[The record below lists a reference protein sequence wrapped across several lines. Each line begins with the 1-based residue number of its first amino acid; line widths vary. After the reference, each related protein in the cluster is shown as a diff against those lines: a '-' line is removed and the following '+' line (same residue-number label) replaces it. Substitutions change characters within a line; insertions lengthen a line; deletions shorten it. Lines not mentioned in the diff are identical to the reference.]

1 MRIKYGLDFVMW
13 AFTQKSHSI
22 LRRIILVNLILL
34 LFFLSF
40 SIVTNLFYRRS
51 ARINQDE
58 RLRQQ
63 TENIEHAMNNHVSGI
78 KKFLY
83 EFGQNPKIVLLY
95 GEGTAIDGSVQLK
108 IMELSKELQLLKRSR
123 EDIQDI
129 YLYFRNIDRVISTEG
144 SSTAEL
150 FFEVLKGPYSTSLK
164 EIILRPETANS
175 VNLTKAFFGGA
186 AYNLYFYPVRDVV
199 LMIAMNDNILHSYFD
214 SFSSEESL
222 LMSVYN
228 GTHIYMTNISV
239 LTTVEQ
245 LELFRGIAEDD
256 LNLVRVN
263 GKKYFVRYRLDADN
277 NFINVVFNTT
287 NTLNARMFRIN
298 LQIAVFFAVFLLLD
312 VTIFILLNMGIYSP
326 LKRLVSRFR
335 DFEAESGKSEYEL
348 LEAVMEAKDQKLRTL
363 EETLRDKELDDT
375 SIAKIISD
383 QSGNQK
389 QDVELQEHEIDRK
402 RDYSILTCAIE
413 NKKGQKDSL
422 RYDNLERILADRA
435 FDCNNLYTMPS
446 GARIYLLKTAD
457 TDQFRRD
464 LADVF
469 VENLSEE
476 SFCIAGVSGLYPST
490 EYLSQ
495 MYKES
500 RTAFQFHEAPA
511 DRIAALNFFDES
523 VSRPNVSFDIDADIT
538 SKLVNFVINGE
549 KKGADER
556 IAAVYLQN
564 EKKPYMQQ
572 RQMVF
577 YLLDLLTV
585 ILNSKRI
592 AMEDFFPLDYYDFME
607 QMTSTYNIHYLK
619 RVVSGY
625 YSRLASRFSVSQ
637 DEKRSYISRYID
649 DHFADRTISLELL
662 ADEMNLSYGYMSR
675 YFRKTFGTS
684 FVDYIHRKRIER
696 AKELLGEGKTKIHHI
711 AQNVG
716 YDNAGTFIKVFRK
729 LEGVTPGQYRNRFM
743 PLDREIIDISQ

>member
-1 MRIKYGLDFVMW
+1 MW
-13 AFTQKSHSI
+13 SFTQRSHSI
-22 LRRIILVNLILL
+22 LRRIILVNLILF

-40 SIVTNLFYRRS
+40 SIVTNLFFRRS
-51 ARINQDE
+51 VRISQDE

-83 EFGQNPKIVLLY
+83 EFGQNPKIVLLH
-95 GEGTAIDGSVQLK
+95 GEGTAIDGSVQLR
-108 IMELSKELQLLKRSR
+108 IAELSEELQLLKRSR

-144 SSTAEL
+144 SSTTAL
-150 FFEVLKGPYSTSLK
+150 FFEAVKGPDGTLLK
-164 EIILRPETANS
+164 DLILRPESANS
-175 VNLTKAFFGGA
+175 VNLTKAEIGGA
-186 AYNLYFYPVRDVV
+186 GFNLFFYPVRDVV

-214 SFSSEESL
+214 SITSDESL
-222 LMSVYN
+222 LMSLYD
-228 GTHIYMTNISV
+228 GSHIYMTNIPS
-239 LTTVEQ
+239 LTSTEQ
-245 LELFRGIAEDD
+245 LELFRGVVEDD
-256 LNLVRVN
+256 LNVVNMN
-263 GKKYFVRYRLDADN
+263 GKKYFVRYRHDADN

-298 LQIAVFFAVFLLLD
+298 LQIAVFLAVFLLLD
-312 VTIFILLNMGIYSP
+312 VTVFILLNMGIYSP

-335 DFEAESGKSEYEL
+335 DFEAGSGKSEYEL
-348 LEAVMEAKDQKLRTL
+348 LEAVMEAKDHKLRTL

-389 QDVELQEHEIDRK
+389 QHLVLQDNEIDRK
-402 RDYSILTCAIE
+402 RDYSVLTCVIE
-413 NKKGQKDSL
+413 NKKGQKDSV
-422 RYDNLERILADRA
+422 RYDNLEQILTARA
-435 FDCNNLYTMPS
+435 FDYNNLYTMPS
-446 GARIYLLKTAD
+446 GARIYLLKTGD
-457 TDQFRRD
+457 PEQFRRD
-464 LADVF
+464 LQDVF
-469 VENLSEE
+469 VENLLEE
-476 SFCIAGVSGLYPST
+476 SFCIAGVSRLYPST

-500 RTAFQFHEAPA
+500 RTAFQCHEAPA
-511 DRIAALNFFDES
+511 DRIMALNFFDES
-523 VSRPNVSFDIDADIT
+523 VSRPNVSFDIDTDIT
-538 SKLVNFVINGE
+538 SKLVNFVINGD

-607 QMTSTYNIHYLK
+607 QMTSTYNIYYLK
-619 RVVSGY
+619 RVVSGC
-625 YSRLASRFSVSQ
+625 YSRLASRFSASQ
-637 DEKRSYISRYID
+637 DEKRNYISRYID
-649 DHFADRTISLELL
+649 EHFADRTISLELL
-662 ADEMNLSYGYMSR
+662 ADEMSLSYGYMSR

-684 FVDYIHRKRIER
+684 FVDYIHRRRIER
-696 AKELLGEGKTKIHHI
+696 AKELLGEGKRKIHHI
-711 AQNVG
+711 AQDVG

-729 LEGVTPGQYRNRFM
+729 LEGVTPGQYRNRFI
-743 PLDREIIDISQ
+743 PLDREFIDISQ